1 MRAGGERAFVGIGAN
16 LGDCVASFVSVA
28 VQLEREAEIVILAA
42 SPLYETPPLG
52 PAGQPPYLNAMLE
65 LRVWLSPLDF
75 LRKLQEI
82 ETALGRDRGPDC
94 VKWGP
99 RMIDLDVVLFGDR
112 CIDHPDLVIPHPHAH
127 ERAFVLTPL
136 AALAP
141 ELIHPRLGISIEDLA
156 RAQPDVDEM
165 CEQARPMGW
174 PGGRRGGDLG
184 G

>member
-1 MRAGGERAFVGIGAN
+1 MRAGGERVFVGIGAN

-82 ETALGRDRGPDC
+82 ETALGRERGPDC

-99 RMIDLDVVLFGDR
+99 RVIDLDVVLFGDR
-112 CIDHPDLVIPHPHAH
+112 RIDHPDLVIPHPHIPAPSCGSSDPLRHPNHQTHETHAPAH
-127 ERAFVLTPL
+127 TVPPQ
-136 AALAP
+136 ALPAP
-141 ELIHPRLGISIEDLA
+141 PCPVWHEQLCRGPMDQL
-156 RAQPDVDEM
+156 DE
-165 CEQARPMGW
+165 
-174 PGGRRGGDLG
+174 
-184 G
+184 

>member
-1 MRAGGERAFVGIGAN
+1 MRAGGERVFVGVGAN
-16 LGDCVASFVSVA
+16 LGDCVASFVSVV

-82 ETALGRDRGPDC
+82 ETALGRERGPDC

-99 RMIDLDVVLFGDR
+99 RVIDLDVVLFGDR
-112 CIDHPDLVIPHPHAH
+112 RIDHPDLVIPHPHAH
-127 ERAFVLTPL
+127 E
-136 AALAP
+136 
-141 ELIHPRLGISIEDLA
+141 PRSYSFCRQRNCDRSSRTSTASGSQKGPRA
-156 RAQPDVDEM
+156 RAS
-165 CEQARPMGW
+165 GT
-174 PGGRRGGDLG
+174 RGCPWCSPCLSPCRG
-184 G
+184 